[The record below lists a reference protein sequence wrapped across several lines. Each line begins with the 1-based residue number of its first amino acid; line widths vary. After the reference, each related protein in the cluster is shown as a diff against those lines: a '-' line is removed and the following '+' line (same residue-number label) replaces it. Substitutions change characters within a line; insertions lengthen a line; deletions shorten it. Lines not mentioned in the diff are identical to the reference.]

1 MKCRQPGW
9 DDAKEEVSMYIASR
23 SLPMGRST
31 AYDGDLANNAKPTSA
46 LNVKAHSS
54 SEFIISDIRTLEYV
68 PL

>member
-1 MKCRQPGW
+1 
-9 DDAKEEVSMYIASR
+9 MYIASR